1 MSPARFSSREMLPT
15 AGLMAGWQ
23 GCCYVTLMAVLSAF
37 LYFGGNS
44 IQYGSPPSVV
54 LPQADNAYENSFRR
68 RFTLTLYLAPVR
80 GERES
85 ASPGP
90 FGCFVWGVIDPL
102 STEDLRAFLGD
113 YARLEDPSW
122 KLRGINGAT
131 GLSEN
136 LVSLSIDARCR
147 ASDFIPLLELLRDC
161 GIWRLRFNLNRDVWP

>member
-1 MSPARFSSREMLPT
+1 MLPT

-23 GCCYVTLMAVLSAF
+23 GCCYVTLTAVLSAF

-44 IQYGSPPSVV
+44 IQYGSPPFVV
-54 LPQADNAYENSFRR
+54 LPQAVNASESPSGRGGH
-68 RFTLTLYLAPVR
+68 LTLYLAPVR

-85 ASPGP
+85 AYPGP
-90 FGCFVWGVIDPL
+90 FACFGWGLVNPL
-102 STEDLRAFLGD
+102 STEELRAFLGS
-113 YARLEDPSW
+113 YARLKNPSRR
-122 KLRGINGAT
+122 LRGINGAT

-161 GIWRLRFNLNRDVWP
+161 GIWRLRFNLNHDEWP